1 MTPQGPTPTGRS
13 AAGSPKEGPSGAA
26 PTGGAPS
33 GAGPTGG
40 ARTGGPGEGRGPG
53 RAARRRARRLPPPLP
68 QRDGLDAVRWLVPR
82 DAPAGPAASM
92 LLARFPALADPAATP
107 LADRFTAGE
116 VIDARGRAWA
126 ADDPVVGGD
135 ELWFHRELRPEEVP
149 AEPLPI
155 LFHDEHL
162 LVIDKPHDV
171 ATMPRGAH
179 VLASAL
185 VRLRRDT
192 GIEQLVPLHR
202 LDRRTAGV
210 LAFGVRPEE
219 RSAYQQLFA
228 RREVDKRYEALV
240 LPGPGCTLPQEVGE
254 RTELADRMEKRRG
267 ELTARIVP
275 GAPNAYT
282 ELEVLTARGT
292 GVDGTGEAGTTE
304 DGPSGACSAESRALL
319 LGLRP
324 RTGRTHQLRLQL
336 SSRGAPIAGEDLYP
350 EPCPEPAGPLR
361 LLARSLAFTDP
372 VTGQA
377 RVFRSRRRLAALE

>member
-1 MTPQGPTPTGRS
+1 MTPQGPSSTGRS
-13 AAGSPKEGPSGAA
+13 AAGSPKEDPSGAA

-33 GAGPTGG
+33 GAGPEGGTLTGG
-40 ARTGGPGEGRGPG
+40 QGERRRPG

-68 QRDGLDAVRWLVPR
+68 QRDGLDAVRWLLPK

-107 LADRFTAGE
+107 LAVRFAAGE
-116 VIDARGRAWA
+116 VVDAHGRAWA
-126 ADDPVVGGD
+126 ADDPVGAGD
-135 ELWFHRELRPEEVP
+135 ELWFHRELRPEMVP

-155 LFHDEHL
+155 LFRDEHL

-185 VRLRRDT
+185 VRLRRET

-240 LPGPGCTLPQEVGE
+240 LPGPGCTLSQEIGE
-254 RTELADRMEKRRG
+254 RAELADRMEKRRG

-275 GAPNAYT
+275 GASNAHT
-282 ELEVLTARGT
+282 ELEVLAAG
-292 GVDGTGEAGTTE
+292 DSEGEC
-304 DGPSGACSAESRALL
+304 PAEGRALL

-350 EPCPEPAGPLR
+350 EPSPEPAGPLQ

-377 RVFRSRRRLAALE
+377 REFRSGRVLGGLAPGEPPGT

>member
-1 MTPQGPTPTGRS
+1 
-13 AAGSPKEGPSGAA
+13 
-26 PTGGAPS
+26 
-33 GAGPTGG
+33 
-40 ARTGGPGEGRGPG
+40 
-53 RAARRRARRLPPPLP
+53 
-68 QRDGLDAVRWLVPR
+68 
-82 DAPAGPAASM
+82 M

-107 LADRFTAGE
+107 LADRFAAGE
-116 VIDARGRAWA
+116 VVDARGRAWA
-126 ADDPVVGGD
+126 ADDAVGAGD
-135 ELWFHRELRPEEVP
+135 ELWFHRELRAEEVP

-228 RREVDKRYEALV
+228 KREVDKRYEALV
-240 LPGPGCTLPQEVGE
+240 LPGPGCTLPRGVGE
-254 RTELADRMEKRRG
+254 RAELADRLEKRRG
-267 ELTARIVP
+267 ALTARIVP
-275 GAPNAYT
+275 GAPNAHT
-282 ELEVLTARGT
+282 ELEVLAARGP
-292 GVDGTGEAGTTE
+292 GADGTGEAGTME
-304 DGPSGACSAESRALL
+304 DGLSGASSAEGRALL

-377 RVFRSRRRLAALE
+377 REFRSARRLAALE